1 MQRYSLAGA
10 ASNKA
15 RFSDT
20 SHELCHSMPEKPV
33 PRVPIPRCVLQLV
46 EVGSSAPCTTDDWRL
61 CSPKLSRTRSSVWTH
76 VRGAYV
82 ATSAACTSQN
92 GSRQSAIAPVTV
104 YRLPSATRA
113 KTANARW
120 RGKHS
125 KGVMTHDCA
134 GKGVKQVSATVL
146 VRRSQRQGLQ
156 GKKVRPLQLASFRS
170 TCGFPP
176 PRQVRASLRR

>member
-1 MQRYSLAGA
+1 
-10 ASNKA
+10 
-15 RFSDT
+15 
-20 SHELCHSMPEKPV
+20 MPEKPV
-33 PRVPIPRCVLQLV
+33 PGVPIPLCALQLL
-46 EVGSSAPCTTDDWRL
+46 EVGSHARCRPSGAPCTTDDWRL
-61 CSPKLSRTRSSVWTH
+61 CSPKLSRTRV

-82 ATSAACTSQN
+82 TASAACTSQN

-113 KTANARW
+113 TTANARW

-134 GKGVKQVSATVL
+134 DKGVKQVSATVL